1 MLSEDDQVFT
11 ILKIIGGCVEV
22 YSSPEK
28 AGRRLQ
34 ELLEMGAPSIVF
46 KSRVDSASESSRYQ
60 IITEIPDAG

>member
-1 MLSEDDQVFT
+1 MMSEDEHVYT

-22 YSSPEK
+22 YSTPEK

-60 IITEIPDAG
+60 LITEDLDAG